1 MIQDSVPKVGLIL
14 KFSLGN
20 TKLLLQLC
28 TSCFSRTNWNRHET
42 YCFSSVPGRDALHG
56 ELREGQPAER
66 AGVQPLQGRAGPE
79 SAERERAHRPA
90 EEGGGRDAGGAA
102 EGEPD
107 HQRDPRDPRVVTRH
121 GVVSPVET
129 THSSDLHLYNRQYQY
144 TFKYQ
149 SAIELLRKNKN
160 ISVQPNRIE
169 PSDDNYSNKSK
180 QYSILFMIR

>member
-1 MIQDSVPKVGLIL
+1 MYVTRNYYYNCAHHALLELIGIVM
-14 KFSLGN
+14 KPTVSP
-20 TKLLLQLC
+20 
-28 TSCFSRTNWNRHET
+28 
-42 YCFSSVPGRDALHG
+42 VPGRDALHG

-107 HQRDPRDPRVVTRH
+107 HQRDPRDPRVVTSQP
-121 GVVSPVET
+121 VVSPVET
-129 THSSDLHLYNRQYQY
+129 PHSADPHQYNRQYQY

-149 SAIELLRKNKN
+149 SAIELLR
-160 ISVQPNRIE
+160 R
-169 PSDDNYSNKSK
+169 
-180 QYSILFMIR
+180 RT

>member
-1 MIQDSVPKVGLIL
+1 MKPSV
-14 KFSLGN
+14 
-20 TKLLLQLC
+20 
-28 TSCFSRTNWNRHET
+28 
-42 YCFSSVPGRDALHG
+42 SSVPGRDALHG
-56 ELREGQPAER
+56 ELREGQPSER

-129 THSSDLHLYNRQYQY
+129 THPSDLHLYNRQYQY
-144 TFKYQ
+144 IFKYQ

-160 ISVQPNRIE
+160 ICVQPNRIE
-169 PSDDNYSNKSK
+169 PSDNNYSNKSK
-180 QYSILFMIR
+180 QYSILFMIRYDIHCYKNSFRCERSSFIFLILD